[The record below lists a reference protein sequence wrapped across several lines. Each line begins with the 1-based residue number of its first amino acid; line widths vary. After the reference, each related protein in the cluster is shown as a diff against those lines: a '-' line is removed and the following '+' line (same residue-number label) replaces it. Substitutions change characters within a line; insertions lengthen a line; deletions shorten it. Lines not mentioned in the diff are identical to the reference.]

1 LCVCLCARLC
11 SCFLRVCVHARVLVC
26 ALLRVCVHVFVCF
39 RVCARVCA
47 RMCVRVR
54 VCLCSCAGVFVCF
67 CVHVCSCVCVRVCA
81 CVCVCVH
88 VASWVC
94 AHARTEGECLCT
106 HVRARK
112 DRRAQGRGSESFQGE
127 ARRASRERLGQLPGR
142 GDSAQ
147 RALRGE
153 AQRANNQKRMRD
165 GRRCRQPR
173 SSLQRGLKED
183 LKAIHVVRERRT
195 TKIFVPLYHEDL
207 QGTKIF
213 IKPRSQR
220 FTWHDL
226 RGAIYRGT
234 GSSCASR
241 KSLSI
246 LSLLWMRDGHRRRQ
260 PCSPL
265 LQCATA
271 AAAASGGEDG
281 GGPARPTFSLEL
293 F

>member
-1 LCVCLCARLC
+1 MRACVRAFACLCA
-11 SCFLRVCVHARVLVC
+11 
-26 ALLRVCVHVFVCF
+26 
-39 RVCARVCA
+39 
-47 RMCVRVR
+47 CVR
-54 VCLCSCAGVFVCF
+54 
-67 CVHVCSCVCVRVCA
+67 VCSCVRTCLCAYVRACTCVLVFVCGRVFVWACLCVFVCVCVRVCVCACVCA

-127 ARRASRERLGQLPGR
+127 ARRASRESLGQLPGR

-165 GRRCRQPR
+165 GRRCRQPP